1 MASAFVLAKHAL
13 VSATLLAHPRSS
25 ASLSLAVD
33 ASSTH
38 VGSVL
43 QQLYKGLW
51 EPLSFFSKKL
61 SAAEMK
67 YSTFDRELLAA
78 YLSIRHFRFLLE
90 GRSFQLWSDHKPLCS
105 AIHRVSAPW
114 SARQQ
119 RHLSYVAE
127 FTSDLRYVPGD
138 KNVVADAMSKPFPG
152 TISLRRT
159 LLPTSAAT
167 RLSAVE
173 LPPPLDFVEMLELQ
187 TSCPSLQD
195 LLDNSMKFS

>member
-13 VSATLLAHPRSS
+13 VSTTLLAHPRSS

-43 QQLYKGLW
+43 QQLCKGSW

-78 YLSIRHFRFLLE
+78 YLSIRHFCFLLE
-90 GRSFQLWSDHKPLCS
+90 
-105 AIHRVSAPW
+105 
-114 SARQQ
+114 
-119 RHLSYVAE
+119 
-127 FTSDLRYVPGD
+127 
-138 KNVVADAMSKPFPG
+138 
-152 TISLRRT
+152 
-159 LLPTSAAT
+159 
-167 RLSAVE
+167 
-173 LPPPLDFVEMLELQ
+173 
-187 TSCPSLQD
+187 
-195 LLDNSMKFS
+195 